1 MTFSRDQFPQ
11 EPGCKL
17 SEDRFREVEMATS
30 FKMMICQSCG
40 FKAIYKYRVKQ
51 IRRKEEIVS
60 SREDELR
67 EDHIHIWNSI
77 PRFAELPE
85 TLCCKRCAEILP
97 QETFCVF

>member
-11 EPGCKL
+11 EPGHKL

-30 FKMMICQSCG
+30 FKNISCQSCG

-60 SREDELR
+60 GREDEIR
-67 EDHIHIWNSI
+67 EDHMDLWNSI

-85 TLCCKRCAEILP
+85 TLRCKQCSEILP